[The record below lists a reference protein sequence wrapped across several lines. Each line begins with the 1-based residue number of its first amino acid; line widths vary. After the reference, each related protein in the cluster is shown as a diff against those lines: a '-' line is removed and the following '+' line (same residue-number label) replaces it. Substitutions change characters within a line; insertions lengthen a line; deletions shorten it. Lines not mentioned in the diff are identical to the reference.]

1 MTVGDESA
9 GGCIVAVEFNWAAG
23 RGITGPTDPTRRLVR
38 SPAVLT
44 LTTIEVDPHS
54 TRQAYPSRKRV
65 VELNCSGV
73 DTKSED
79 RLRLL
84 SAEERVKLE
93 TFTEKKMQQASEG
106 NLISYNSIDEL
117 VDL

>member
-54 TRQAYPSRKRV
+54 TRQAYPVRIPDNRRV
-65 VELNCSGV
+65 LQVQNWFL
-73 DTKSED
+73 
-79 RLRLL
+79 
-84 SAEERVKLE
+84 VKG
-93 TFTEKKMQQASEG
+93 TSVV
-106 NLISYNSIDEL
+106 ISSIDHREL
-117 VDL
+117 HQ